1 MGGLELRVRGLSLL
15 ELRVRRLGVLG
26 LRVWGLSVVG
36 FWVGWGLGVRVWGL
50 GFGVRAA
57 VLENCLTKFFPNT
70 FYSGC
75 MKDPEHRFLIRIN

>member
-1 MGGLELRVRGLSLL
+1 MGFECSRV
-15 ELRVRRLGVLG
+15 
-26 LRVWGLSVVG
+26 
-36 FWVGWGLGVRVWGL
+36 WVGWGLGVRVWGL

-75 MKDPEHRFLIRIN
+75 MKECCKASLWSYKLTV